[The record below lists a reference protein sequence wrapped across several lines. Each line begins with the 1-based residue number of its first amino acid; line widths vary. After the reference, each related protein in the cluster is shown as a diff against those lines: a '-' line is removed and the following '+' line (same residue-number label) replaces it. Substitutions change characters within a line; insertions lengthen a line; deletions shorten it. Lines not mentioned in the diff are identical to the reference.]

1 MVLLPNKRKRVMF
14 VVHVALQGCLKSRDV
29 EYGMTP
35 DTGGHIKYL
44 LELVEA
50 QAKNAVIDRIVVATR
65 GFESVYGDEYRPGLE
80 RLGLKVELL
89 RIATQQPGY
98 LSKEEMW
105 TETESFAEGLAAWLN
120 AQDSKPNILHA
131 HYADAATVATAIRK
145 RHGIPFIF
153 TAHSLGRVKQQTISD
168 ADLTP
173 EARVSLERR
182 IEIEEAAFAS
192 ADLVVA
198 SSRDEAEVQ
207 YAAYRNYDPGKIRIV
222 EPGSDLA
229 LYRSAEPSARVEAM
243 IAPFLRDPDKP
254 VVLAIARP
262 VAKKNLPMLVEAFG
276 RHDWLREN
284 ANLVIVAGTRGD
296 IDDLD
301 PELAREMRSILDA
314 IDRHDLYGKVA
325 VPKSHRPEDIPAIY
339 AFARKRCGVF
349 ANPALNEPF
358 GLTLLEAAASGLPVV
373 ATDSGGPNDIVER
386 CGNGR
391 LVNPQNPDAIAE
403 ACREILSDPGLWQDL
418 SKKGAEAV
426 SAYDWKSHAERCA
439 KLALRLAAPASNRD
453 GLRPRQLLVC
463 DIDNTLTGSIPCVN
477 AFRRWHEGETD
488 LAFAVATGRSFHSA
502 LSILEQQDAPYPEII
517 VSSVGSEIYWREPNG
532 VTYRRDEAWSRTI
545 ADGWQRKTLAH
556 ALERFETI
564 VPQGALEQRDFKLSY
579 LAEGDRSIVTR
590 LRAHLQAMGLA
601 ASIIHSHG
609 RYLDVLP
616 VAASKGAAI
625 GYLRRRLKLADEN
638 VFAAGDSGNDIE
650 MLRSVPQSII
660 VANYSDS
667 LAARPDLA
675 HSYVARNAHALGII
689 EGVRHFRSLSA
700 RARPH

>member
-1 MVLLPNKRKRVMF
+1 MF
-14 VVHVALQGCLKSRDV
+14 VVHIALQGCLKSRDV

-50 QAKNAVIDRIVVATR
+50 QAKTSAIDRIVIATR
-65 GFESVYGDEYRPGLE
+65 GFDSVYGEAYRAGTE
-80 RLGLKVELL
+80 RIGPKVEIL
-89 RIATQQPGY
+89 RIATAQPGY
-98 LSKEEMW
+98 LAKEDIW
-105 TETESFAEGLAAWLN
+105 TETESFAAGLEDWLR
-120 AQDSKPNILHA
+120 AQGARPDLLHA
-131 HYADAATVATAIRK
+131 HYADAATVAAAIR
-145 RHGIPFIF
+145 RRTGTPFVF
-153 TAHSLGRVKQQTISD
+153 TAHSLGRIKKKAVRFAELPAQTRS
-168 ADLTP
+168 
-173 EARVSLERR
+173 SLDRR
-182 IEIEEAAFAS
+182 IEIEERALDE
-192 ADLVVA
+192 ADLIIA

-229 LYRSAEPSARVEAM
+229 VYRSAQPTRRVEDM

-254 VVLAIARP
+254 VILAIARP

-276 RHDWLREN
+276 RSDWREN
-284 ANLVIVAGTRGD
+284 ANLVIVAGTRRD
-296 IDDLD
+296 IDELD
-301 PELAREMRSILDA
+301 PELAGEMRRILNA

-325 VPKSHRPEDIPAIY
+325 VPKSHRPDDVPAIY
-339 AFARKRCGVF
+339 AFSRIRGGGF

-403 ACREILSDPGLWQDL
+403 ACRDILIDRGLWQGH
-418 SKKGAEAV
+418 STRGTEAV
-426 SAYDWKSHAERCA
+426 SAYDWKSHAERCT
-439 KLALRLAAPASNRD
+439 KLAARLSAEPKKRE
-453 GLRPRQLLVC
+453 GRRPRQLLVC
-463 DIDNTLTGSIPCVN
+463 DIDNTLTGSIPCIK
-477 AFRRWHEGETD
+477 AFRRWHERETD
-488 LAFAVATGRSFHSA
+488 LSFAVATGRSFHSA

-517 VSSVGSEIYWREPNG
+517 VSSVGSEIYWLEPNG

-545 ADGWQRKTLAH
+545 AKGWRRSALAR
-556 ALERFETI
+556 ALDSFEAI
-564 VPQGALEQRDFKLSY
+564 LPQGPLEQRAFKLSY
-579 LAEGDRSIVTR
+579 LSEGDRSIVPR
-590 LRAHLQAMGLA
+590 LHAHLQANGLA

-625 GYLRRRLKLADEN
+625 GHLKRRLKLADDN

-675 HSYVARNAHALGII
+675 HSYVARNTHALGII
-689 EGVRHFRSLSA
+689 EGVKHFRSLST
-700 RARPH
+700 RARTH